1 MCKYFCTFDKNF
13 KYYVHLYAAEVS
25 YSTHSFFY
33 MRIIIADY

>member
-13 KYYVHLYAAEVS
+13 KYYVHLHAAEAS
-25 YSTHSFFY
+25 YSTRFFY